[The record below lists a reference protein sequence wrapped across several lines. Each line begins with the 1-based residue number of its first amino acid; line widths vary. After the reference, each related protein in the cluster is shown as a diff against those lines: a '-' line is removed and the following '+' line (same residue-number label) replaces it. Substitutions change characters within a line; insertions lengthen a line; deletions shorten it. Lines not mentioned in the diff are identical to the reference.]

1 MLLLSRGRPVW
12 ASERSV
18 CASHTLRAVA
28 SVMVPSNNANVVTGA
43 TSRSS
48 SAYSESNVLRRHT
61 TGASHSRGVRKWSCV
76 AELVVGAPQVGRPG
90 WACKHARQPCTPP
103 GGRWACGVGSQC
115 GDEACQGLSLERSLR
130 GAEIDLLDEQPFDGI
145 HQALLFQRLHL
156 THKHTRFDCSL
167 WISIC
172 IQWMGCRALVNA
184 NADWRRD
191 EREED
196 RTHLEAFFRRHV
208 REDEASR
215 LALQRLQLS
224 QPVDVVA

>member
-1 MLLLSRGRPVW
+1 MVPHRWGDPARRANTPASPVLLLEGGGRV
-12 ASERSV
+12 E
-18 CASHTLRAVA
+18 LE
-28 SVMVPSNNANVVTGA
+28 ANVEMKRARV
-43 TSRSS
+43 SR
-48 SAYSESNVLRRHT
+48 
-61 TGASHSRGVRKWSCV
+61 
-76 AELVVGAPQVGRPG
+76 
-90 WACKHARQPCTPP
+90 
-103 GGRWACGVGSQC
+103 
-115 GDEACQGLSLERSLR
+115 ERSLR